1 MTQISEQTLW
11 RSNLHTLHVLDL
23 LALILVVIGGL
34 NWLCIGLFQWNAL
47 DNVLG
52 VVSVLLERIMYV
64 FIGMAA
70 IYAGIR
76 APAMAHFRGEP
87 SERPSY
93 NITRPV

>member
-1 MTQISEQTLW
+1 MTEASDQPLW

-34 NWLCIGLFQWNAL
+34 NWLCIGLFQWNVL

-52 VVSVLLERIMYV
+52 AVSIVLERIMYV
-64 FIGMAA
+64 IIGMAA

-87 SERPSY
+87 SEHPA
-93 NITRPV
+93 